1 VIPVPRVVRPRSLVN
16 RVAAVARRHVD
27 HLLIGG
33 GIASASAAQTL
44 REEGADGSI
53 AIIGRELDAPY
64 HRPPAS
70 KRYLQ
75 GLEQREDA
83 LIHRADWYEDN
94 AVELLTRTSV
104 LDLDLHAGVAKLSS
118 KEEVGFGTA
127 LVATGAMV
135 RRLNVD
141 GSALGGIH
149 YLRTLGNADAIRRD
163 AEGAEN
169 VVLVGGSYIGCEVAA
184 SLVRAGRRCT
194 IVMLESVTLERGFGP
209 RAGRYFHDLL
219 EQKGIEVIGSDEL
232 ERFEGEGEGDDAR
245 VTRVVTRGGR
255 EMLADAVVVGVGA
268 QPDVM
273 LARKAGLDVGDL
285 GGVRVDTRLQS
296 SAPGVYCA
304 GDMAEFDSVIHGR
317 VMRIEHEDVA
327 AEQGRTAARNMLG
340 RDHPHAAVP
349 YFFSDLADW
358 TSLEYVGPASEWDE
372 EIVRGSADEGS
383 FSHWYLADGR
393 VLAALSVGRS
403 ADLDH
408 ARRLIAGGERLGPR
422 STALGDLDTDLAT
435 IGS

>member
-1 VIPVPRVVRPRSLVN
+1 
-16 RVAAVARRHVD
+16 VAAVARRHVD

-33 GIASASAAQTL
+33 GIASATAAQTL
-44 REEGADGSI
+44 RGEGADGSI
-53 AIIGRELDAPY
+53 VIVGRELDAPY

-75 GLEQREDA
+75 GLDQRADA
-83 LIHRADWYEDN
+83 LIHPEGWYEDH

-104 LDLDLHAGVAKLSS
+104 VDLDLDARVAKLSN
-118 KEEVGFGTA
+118 KEELEFGTA

-149 YLRTLGNADAIRRD
+149 YLRALGNADAIRRD
-163 AEGAEN
+163 AEAAEH
-169 VVLVGGSYIGCEVAA
+169 VVLIGGSYIGCEVAA
-184 SLVRAGRRCT
+184 SLTRPGRKCT

-219 EQKGIEVIGSDEL
+219 EQRGIEVIGPDEL
-232 ERFEGEGEGDDAR
+232 ERFEGEGEGEDAR

-255 EMLADAVVVGVGA
+255 ELPAEAVVVGVGV

-273 LARKAGLDVGDL
+273 LARKAGLELGEL
-285 GGVRVDTRLQS
+285 GGVRVDARLQS

-304 GDMAEFDSVIHGR
+304 GDMAEYDSIIHGR

-340 RDHPHAAVP
+340 HDRPHDAVP

-358 TSLEYVGPASEWDE
+358 ASLEYVGPASEWDE
-372 EIVRGSADEGS
+372 EIVRGSVADGT
-383 FSHWYLADGR
+383 FSHWYLRDGR
-393 VLAALSVGRS
+393 VLAALSVGRP

-408 ARRLIAGGERLGPR
+408 ARRLIAGGERLG
-422 STALGDLDTDLAT
+422 TGKAALGDPDTDLDT
-435 IGS
+435 VGR